1 MADLEHCLHKTIFEG
16 VCSECGLEVEGT
28 YIDMTSSYSEFH
40 SHTDTVTVQPF
51 ENDLKHLSIP
61 DDVKNLVVTLAL
73 SCPKDTHRM
82 GVRKQQLFA
91 YIYLAYL
98 QLGYKFDPDNIIEE
112 LKMTKREINMSL
124 RVISG
129 TSSSDISLPAG
140 ERAGEVLT
148 APVVVI
154 TPVDFIEDICKSNNL
169 SPQLDEI
176 TNHAKKILEKNKIL
190 YEFNPKHIAIA
201 LIKHFLIQSKI
212 TIPKFAKANGISES
226 ILKQHMNRITC

>member
-1 MADLEHCLHKTIFEG
+1 
-16 VCSECGLEVEGT
+16 
-28 YIDMTSSYSEFH
+28 
-40 SHTDTVTVQPF
+40 
-51 ENDLKHLSIP
+51 
-61 DDVKNLVVTLAL
+61 
-73 SCPKDTHRM
+73 
-82 GVRKQQLFA
+82 
-91 YIYLAYL
+91 
-98 QLGYKFDPDNIIEE
+98 
-112 LKMTKREINMSL
+112 MTKREINMSL

-226 ILKQHMNRITC
+226 ILKQQHEELIKEEIQISTLLKEKYGDISIDIKTGDITYS